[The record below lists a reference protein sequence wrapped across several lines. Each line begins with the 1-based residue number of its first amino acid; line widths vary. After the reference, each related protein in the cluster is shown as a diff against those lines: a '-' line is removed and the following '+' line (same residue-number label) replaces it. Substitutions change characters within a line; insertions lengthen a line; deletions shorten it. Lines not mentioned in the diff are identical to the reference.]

1 MRKIGPAIM
10 VLIFATAI
18 AVSGENIESLEQAKE
33 ISAKTGKPILLK
45 FFKED

>member
-1 MRKIGPAIM
+1 MRRIGPAI
-10 VLIFATAI
+10 LGIIFLTATA
-18 AVSGENIESLEQAKE
+18 VSAEEIETLEQAKA